1 MTKTNSAL
9 KIVGPSTS
17 LEDHKRYLAEIE
29 AAFPTVDPG
38 VEPLYG
44 RVLVQLRTA
53 QKSKIITRADGSKAE
68 LHYTD
73 YSQEVE
79 KDVQQVGRVISW
91 GPLAFKVK
99 QTMEPWPECVV
110 NGEFVP
116 PVKIGDYVRV
126 PKFGGD
132 RHYVPVPN
140 GPKDHKA
147 VFVAFNDLELIS
159 KITCNPLSIIM
170 YLE

>member
-1 MTKTNSAL
+1 MPKTSSAL
-9 KIVGPSTS
+9 KMVGDAVSI
-17 LEDHKRYLAEIE
+17 DAHKRYLEEIE
-29 AAFPTVDPG
+29 AAFPSVHPG
-38 VEPLYG
+38 VAPLYG

-53 QKSKIITRADGSKAE
+53 QKSKEIKRADGTIAR

-91 GPLAFKVK
+91 GPLAFRVK

-110 NGEFVP
+110 DGKFVP
-116 PVKIGDYVRV
+116 PVQLGDYVRV

-132 RHYVPVPN
+132 RHYVPIP
-140 GPKDHKA
+140 GAPKDHKA